1 MKGKDYKNSYAIS
14 LNRIFSEIIK
24 RVNGVDVTL
33 DTDKDFITVIS
44 SGNSEFCF
52 DLKTLNSEQMQ
63 GLGMEKEH
71 QQGRCPIRFSREP
84 ESIVHNYKYMERE
97 RKK

>member
-1 MKGKDYKNSYAIS
+1 
-14 LNRIFSEIIK
+14 
-24 RVNGVDVTL
+24 
-33 DTDKDFITVIS
+33 
-44 SGNSEFCF
+44 
-52 DLKTLNSEQMQ
+52 MQ